1 MGARTVCPC
10 CDASAFA
17 ALRARKGDWL
27 VQCWLEE
34 CSSCALNGACGLLAG
49 FLGRPKVSRV
59 GVVYTEEE
67 FAKLTQPLAMA
78 VCTPGV
84 KAATTTA
91 TFQQVANRLW
101 NSGSTDHHYLKQV
114 SPTIMSA
121 LYSGKDVKTG
131 GGPLPCCSHWERVA
145 TERRITPDRPTK
157 SRGDKD
163 SHDGVKGPRADDP
176 PNGGNDDDDANARGA
191 MAADQEGTSET
202 SHVDDAGMVWG
213 VDMTDAEDKKIR
225 GRIIGPCPHGAPVI
239 YANTPS
245 CLEHGINK
253 RMVEKKL
260 PFTPTPEDRARIGS
274 LVGAFIKGHRKGKNN
289 MPGLFSDKNIDNW
302 CAAHPELF
310 DCKSNKWTDKRFE
323 TSVANLLTDVAPEYK
338 FTGSIKAES
347 MAVGKA
353 PRVLIADGDP
363 GQLMALLTVKCIEDI
378 VFEHFEGKSI
388 KHRSKEAAMQSVV
401 DALRRPNKKK
411 TAIVEGDGTAW
422 DARCGSEIRGITENP
437 IIEHVTARL
446 MQTCIIPAVWLEEHE
461 KAGKADT
468 LKLFM
473 KTKRSTYRP
482 KIDAI
487 RRSGHRGT
495 SILNW
500 LVNFI
505 LWHSSVF
512 KDPGCFANPR
522 CMNGVDSEGKQRW
535 FHAFFE
541 GDDSIVGTDELP
553 APLIAKIKSFWT
565 RCGFE
570 MKLIFGKSTAEFTGF
585 IFGVDELG
593 LTGDHLPDP
602 VRGMRTSGVSASR
615 VAIESNAGRAQV
627 GRDAM
632 LARAQANKKC
642 GMLCQHYLKLADM
655 WAAEADLPKKVSHE
669 TEMQLYGHKS
679 DDGLAY
685 GELVD
690 SIRDCYQDDG
700 LELLGKLGYAVSEDE
715 ATTFKMWPAS
725 LEGASLLE
733 SLPLCLRA

>member
-1 MGARTVCPC
+1 
-10 CDASAFA
+10 
-17 ALRARKGDWL
+17 
-27 VQCWLEE
+27 
-34 CSSCALNGACGLLAG
+34 
-49 FLGRPKVSRV
+49 
-59 GVVYTEEE
+59 VVYTEEE
-67 FAKLTQPLAMA
+67 FTKLTQPLAMA

-101 NSGSTDHHYLKQV
+101 NTGSTDHHYLKQV

-121 LYSGKDVKTG
+121 LYSGRNVKTG
-131 GGPLPCCSHWERVA
+131 GGPLPCCSRWERVA

-157 SRGDKD
+157 SKGEKD
-163 SHDGVKGPRADDP
+163 TPDDATPPQAEEP

-191 MAADQEGTSET
+191 MAEDQEGTNDV
-202 SHVDDAGMVWG
+202 SHVDERGMVYG
-213 VDMTDAEDKKIR
+213 VDMNDAEDKKIR

-239 YANTPS
+239 YANTPA

-260 PFTPTPEDRARIGS
+260 PFIPTPEDKARIGS
-274 LVGAFIKGHRKGKNN
+274 LVGAFLKGYNKGKNHT
-289 MPGLFSDKNIDNW
+289 PGLFCDKNIDQW
-302 CAAHPELF
+302 CAEHAELLE
-310 DCKSNKWTDKRFE
+310 CKSAKWTDKRFE
-323 TSVANLLTDVAPEYK
+323 TSVANLLTDISPGYR
-338 FTGSIKAES
+338 FTGSIKAET
-347 MAVGKA
+347 MTKGKP

-378 VFEHFEGKSI
+378 VFKHFEGKSI
-388 KHRSKEAAMQSVV
+388 KHRSKEAAMQDVV
-401 DALRRPNKKK
+401 NALRRPNKKK

-422 DARCGSEIRGITENP
+422 DARCGKEIRGITENP

-446 MQTCIIPAVWLEEHE
+446 METCIIPAVWLAEHE

-473 KTKRSTYRP
+473 RTKRDTYRP

-553 APLIAKIKSFWT
+553 APLIGKIKSFWT

-570 MKLIFGKSTAEFTGF
+570 MKLIFGKNTAEFTGF

-602 VRGMRTSGVSASR
+602 VRAMRASGVSASR
-615 VAIESNAGRAQV
+615 VAIESDAGRAQV

-642 GMLCQHYLKLADM
+642 GMLCQHFLKLADL
-655 WAAEADLPKKVSHE
+655 WAAEANLPEKVDRE
-669 TEMQLYGHKS
+669 TEMALYGHKS

-685 GELVD
+685 CELVD
-690 SIRDCYQDDG
+690 ALRDSHQDDG
-700 LELLGKLGYAVSEDE
+700 LELLTKLGYPVSEDE

-725 LEGASLLE
+725 LEGASLLAALPE
-733 SLPLCLRA
+733 SLRA